1 MQTKGKWI
9 WTAVALGLMV
19 TAMGAFAK
27 EQLTEEIN
35 RTFKLAA
42 DGRLSLDNVNGNV
55 KIETWDQAEVSV
67 KAVKRGETKED
78 LDAVSIEFDS
88 QADRLSVKT
97 KPPEGRKKKKGN
109 SVQVE
114 FSLTVPRGVNL
125 KEVSLVNGNLEIDGV
140 TGKIEASTVNG
151 SLKARS
157 LKNKAKLSSV
167 NGRVDAGFAE
177 LPDDGEVK
185 LNTVNGGL
193 KLGLPAKPN
202 AHISASTVNGGI
214 SNEYDLPVKKNFPIG
229 RELHAHMGEGGADIE
244 LSSVNGGIEIVHA
257 KAN

>member
-1 MQTKGKWI
+1 MQTRGQWI
-9 WTAVALGLMV
+9 RTAVALGLMV

-27 EQLTEEIN
+27 DQLTEEIN

-42 DGRLSLDNVNGNV
+42 DGRLSLENVNGDV
-55 KIETWDQAEVSV
+55 KIEAWDQAEVSL
-67 KAVKRGETKED
+67 KAVKRGETKEAM
-78 LDAVSIEFDS
+78 DAVSIEID
-88 QADRLSVKT
+88 AKDDRLSVKT
-97 KPPEGRKKKKGN
+97 KLPQGKKKKKGD

-114 FSLTVPRGVNL
+114 YSLTVPRGVSL
-125 KEVSLVNGNLEIDGV
+125 QQVSLVNGNLAIEGV

-151 SLKARS
+151 NLKARS

-177 LPDDGEVK
+177 LPDDGDVK

-214 SNEYDLPVKKNFPIG
+214 RNEYDLPVKKNFPIG
-229 RELHAHMGEGGADIE
+229 RELHAHLGEGGADIE